1 MGLQFTIYGWKRCHQ
16 LDSLTWEIRTL
27 KNSYHLRT
35 PWNCFERRL
44 KKSCVSFSLYKIVKI
59 FQSNQLNWPL
69 VKLIYIQ
76 HWALSTVEVR
86 CIQWCCVAAAGHW
99 RLWGE
104 TLHPPHLTCVWL
116 NVAYSLQWWDFGW
129 VMVENNLSVRKRIG
143 NIGKTFQWLQPQLCN
158 KSPVMSSCP
167 MSPIIPK

>member
-76 HWALSTVEVR
+76 HWALSTVEVYPMVLCSCSR
-86 CIQWCCVAAAGHW
+86 PLAA
-99 RLWGE
+99 
-104 TLHPPHLTCVWL
+104 LHPPHLTCVWL

-129 VMVENNLSVRKRIG
+129 VVVETNLSVRKRIG

-167 MSPIIPK
+167 LSPVIPK